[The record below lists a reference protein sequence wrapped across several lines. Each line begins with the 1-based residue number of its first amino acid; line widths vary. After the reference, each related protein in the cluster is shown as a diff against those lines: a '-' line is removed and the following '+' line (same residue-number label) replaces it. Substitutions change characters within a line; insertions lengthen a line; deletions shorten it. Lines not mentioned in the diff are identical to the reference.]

1 MKSTKKLLIA
11 ASIVT
16 GVALGGKT
24 AHAQQVIDS
33 KIPKLDIYNYSDY
46 SKVTIKLNTKGDI
59 VKNVQGVLN
68 LYFGA
73 GLSEDGVYGKY
84 TEDAVKSVQKK
95 LGINADG
102 VFGPRTAKALLDYVN
117 NTSSNNNS
125 KVTSVPAGV
134 EKNTESEITLEKKA
148 VEAQQGQ
155 TTKVPKSAT
164 YNYNDYSKANIKLN
178 EKGVA
183 VKNIQETLNSYFGAK
198 LSTDGIYGK
207 RTEDAVKSVQ
217 KRLGIN
223 ADGIFGPKTAKAL
236 LDYTHNKASLN
247 DDSKSSQVSVDTG
260 KNVESSVT
268 SAKQTVDSQQAKT
281 TKVSKT
287 TIYNYNDYS
296 KVTIKLNT
304 KGDIVKNIQGV
315 LNSYFAVKLP
325 EDGIYGKRTEDAV
338 KSVQKKLGIST
349 DGVFGPKTAKALLG
363 YINNNY
369 YDSVD
374 DNNGFS
380 PISLDIQ
387 KKLIALGYKLKL
399 DGNLNSYDTISAV
412 KQFQKENSLPISGK
426 IDTNLADK
434 LYKDDKVKADGR
446 AEFKSDTDY
455 YILVSSLDRIGKVYQ
470 EINNKWK
477 EIKSFDILSGKV
489 NKGDYK
495 SGLQGKYAKFNEVE
509 MRNFTQIDGVN
520 VFYSAEKESG
530 YGLRILDE
538 NAKFLSGIPYKTTI
552 KVF

>member
-16 GVALGGKT
+16 GVALGSKT